1 MVSVGIGNISRLGQF
16 FSHRSCAV
24 SVVPGTVLV
33 PSYGE
38 RQNKMVRDRTKHEN
52 HPMKSFS
59 APAYSKDL
67 FKTTRKVR
75 LKSKNI
81 FLIF

>member
-1 MVSVGIGNISRLGQF
+1 
-16 FSHRSCAV
+16 
-24 SVVPGTVLV
+24 
-33 PSYGE
+33 
-38 RQNKMVRDRTKHEN
+38 MVRDRTKHEN

-75 LKSKNI
+75 LKGKNI
-81 FLIF
+81 FLIFKKGFATRFGKEKWTVTAFLLSVFFSISA

>member
-33 PSYGE
+33 AY
-38 RQNKMVRDRTKHEN
+38 MVSDRIKW
-52 HPMKSFS
+52 
-59 APAYSKDL
+59 
-67 FKTTRKVR
+67 
-75 LKSKNI
+75 
-81 FLIF
+81 